1 MEQFARKSVKFEKDI
16 KFLLTYINCFYNNSF
31 KNMSLKKLRKIM
43 YKYFLKKCQKDVD
56 LEKNVWYII
65 NTSQPNCVVCDDDL

>member
-1 MEQFARKSVKFEKDI
+1 MEQFARKSVKYEKDI

-43 YKYFLKKCQKDVD
+43 YKYFLKKCQKVVD
-56 LEKNVWYII
+56 LVKNV
-65 NTSQPNCVVCDDDL
+65 